1 MSLLQEI
8 REKAKLK
15 NKCIVLA
22 EGEEDRIIRAA
33 EEIVEQKIARLIII

>member
-22 EGEEDRIIRAA
+22 EGEEERIIRAA
-33 EEIVEQKIARLIII
+33 EEIVEQK